1 MKRYIRILFCICLIT
16 IGFTACGRKNAIDPE
31 TVLFIE
37 AEDPFH
43 ETLGAFYV
51 GEPFTTYEKTED
63 GVERGVTLWFH
74 FRSEEHPIEGFF
86 TNASQVKDAV
96 FDTTE
101 CELGENGCFTKA
113 GNFSVKVSW
122 LDFTAEYTICVE
134 EQTGVSQ

>member
-1 MKRYIRILFCICLIT
+1 MKRFFSIFFCICLIT
-16 IGFTACGRKNAIDPE
+16 AILAGCGGKNTIDPE

-37 AEDPFH
+37 AEDPYH
-43 ETLGAFYV
+43 ETLGSFHV
-51 GEPFTTYEKTED
+51 GETFSTYEKTKD

-74 FRSEEHPIEGFF
+74 FRSEEHPFEGFF

-101 CELGENGCFTKA
+101 CKLDEHNCFTKA

-134 EQTGVSQ
+134 D